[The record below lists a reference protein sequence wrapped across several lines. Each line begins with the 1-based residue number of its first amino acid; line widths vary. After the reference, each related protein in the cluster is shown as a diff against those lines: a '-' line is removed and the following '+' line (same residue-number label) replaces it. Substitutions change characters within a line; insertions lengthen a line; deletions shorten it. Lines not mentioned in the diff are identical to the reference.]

1 MNRQSEGIKNEHSFS
16 VKMRKAAHISG
27 VKQVISFDDN
37 SVLLLTECGELLLE
51 GSGLKVDELNV
62 QSGDVAVSGEVSALI
77 YTDETPRKKKRFFG
91 GRE

>member
-1 MNRQSEGIKNEHSFS
+1 
-16 VKMRKAAHISG
+16 MRKTAHISG

>member
-1 MNRQSEGIKNEHSFS
+1 MNRQPEGIKNEHSFS
-16 VKMRKAAHISG
+16 VKMRKNARISG

-51 GSGLKVDELNV
+51 GNALKVDELNV
-62 QSGDVAVSGEVSALI
+62 QSGDVAVSGEISALI
-77 YTDETPRKKKRFFG
+77 YSDESPRKKRRFFG

>member
-16 VKMRKAAHISG
+16 VKMRKTAHISG